1 MPIKFTQQQLDALYQ
16 VYLNWQE
23 ITPHPIMP
31 ESFEII
37 PLDDYEVGGY
47 YGLWVGTPIND
58 NPGSLYLGIEA
69 DGHTHS

>member
-1 MPIKFTQQQLDALYQ
+1 MIKFTQHQLGALFQ
-16 VYLNWQE
+16 VYLNWQN

-31 ESFEII
+31 ESFEVVSVEEYGVS
-37 PLDDYEVGGY
+37 DY

-58 NPGSLYLGIEA
+58 NPGSLYIGIEG